1 MSRNNYSRNLPP
13 DIKDQWRKLGKHY
26 QVQYNAICKEQGE
39 QAGQDYI
46 VKTYA
51 DKYGAIT
58 PEGEDHH
65 SATASIEP
73 EEEDHHS
80 DTASIEPE
88 GKKKITAL
96 IPPALHRRL
105 LLHSAVSGHSINQI
119 VSRLILDHIPDYEVT
134 IRG

>member
-13 DIKDQWRKLGKHY
+13 EVKDQWRRLGKHY
-26 QVQYNAICKEQGE
+26 QVQYNAICTEQGE
-39 QAGQDYI
+39 QAGLDYI

-58 PEGEDHH
+58 
-65 SATASIEP
+65 P

-119 VSRLILDHIPDYEVT
+119 VSQLIRDHVPDYEVT